1 MEARIAPAKARCEV
15 SFVMPCLNEAETLAP
30 AIETALRFLATHS
43 IDGEV
48 VVADNG
54 STDGSAKIARA
65 AGARVVPV
73 VERGYGSS
81 LMGGIMAARGESV
94 IIGDPD
100 GSYDFGSV
108 EPLLAKLRDG
118 YDLVIGNRFQG
129 GVLPGAMP
137 ALNRFVG
144 NPLLSS
150 LGRLFYQS
158 NVGDFHCGL
167 RGFKKAAIERMDL
180 RTTGMEF
187 ASEMIVKATLLGMR
201 VGEVP
206 TTLAPDGR
214 SRSPHLRPWRDGWRH
229 LRFLLLYSPRWL
241 FFYPGL
247 FLMLAGTIVGA
258 WLTPGIR
265 MVNGV
270 GIDIHTLLYCAV
282 SIEIGFQA
290 VLFALFTKVFGV
302 SVGLLPRDAA
312 VGRLMR
318 WLRLETGLVI
328 GVLCLAGGL
337 ALSIAAVSDWRRLH
351 FGSLNPTAT
360 FRLVIPASLLL
371 SIGFEIILASFFLAV
386 LTLPRRQSEER

>member
-1 MEARIAPAKARCEV
+1 
-15 SFVMPCLNEAETLAP
+15 
-30 AIETALRFLATHS
+30 
-43 IDGEV
+43 
-48 VVADNG
+48 
-54 STDGSAKIARA
+54 
-65 AGARVVPV
+65 
-73 VERGYGSS
+73 
-81 LMGGIMAARGESV
+81 ARGESV

-302 SVGLLPRDAA
+302 TVGLLPRDAA

-328 GVLCLAGGL
+328 GALCLAGGL